1 MPNHQRNSQRNNNHK
16 HQKAYNHIIDS
27 IQDYMLTTIM
37 FNKYNI
43 DEEEKVIE
51 KKEKK
56 RTSNRITIKEI
67 DQLFWYF
74 YIAIN
79 GYDEYKLLDNKFT
92 LEKTIKI
99 NNIEKMRSNNSILK
113 QQKLKISDYESTLLN
128 SKKIDIPTLCGLSA
142 YNELNIIYIKDKLYY
157 HFNFGDPDN
166 TIIIYHEGKNY
177 SCEINPTKQ
186 LIETI
191 YNNYY
196 YIENP
201 NKPLKGISTYKV
213 NDIISIC
220 KKLGVKTTLESGK
233 SKSKKQLY
241 TEIQTYF

>member
-1 MPNHQRNSQRNNNHK
+1 MPNYSRNNRK
-16 HQKAYNHIIDS
+16 HQKAYNQIIDN
-27 IQDYMLTTIM
+27 IQDYMLTSIM

-43 DEEEKVIE
+43 REEDKVIE
-51 KKEKK
+51 KKDRK
-56 RTSNRITIKEI
+56 TVSNRITIKEV

-74 YIAIN
+74 YIAIH

-113 QQKLKISDYESTLLN
+113 QQKLKITDYETTLLN

-142 YNELNIIYIKDKLYY
+142 YNELNIIFIKDKIYY

-166 TIIIYHEGKNY
+166 TIIIYNEGKNY
-177 SCEINPTKQ
+177 SCEINPSKQ
-186 LIETI
+186 LIETVH
-191 YNNYY
+191 NNYY
-196 YIENP
+196 HIENP
-201 NKPLKGISTYKV
+201 NKPIKGISTYKIKDLV
-213 NDIISIC
+213 SIC
-220 KKLGVKTTLESGK
+220 KKLDIKTQLESGK

-241 TEIQTYF
+241 TEIQTYL

>member
-1 MPNHQRNSQRNNNHK
+1 MPNYSRNNRK
-16 HQKAYNHIIDS
+16 HQKAYNQIIDN

-37 FNKYNI
+37 FNKYNVK
-43 DEEEKVIE
+43 EQEKVVE

-56 RTSNRITIKEI
+56 TISNRVTIKEV

-74 YIAIN
+74 YIAIH
-79 GYDEYKLLDNKFT
+79 GYDDYKLLDNKFT

-99 NNIEKMRSNNSILK
+99 KNIEKMRSNNSILK
-113 QQKLKISDYESTLLN
+113 QQKLKITDYETTLLN

-142 YNELNIIYIKDKLYY
+142 YNELNIIFIKDKIYY
-157 HFNFGDPDN
+157 HFNFGDPNN
-166 TIIIYHEGKNY
+166 TIIIYSEGKNY
-177 SCEINPTKQ
+177 SCEINPTKE

-191 YNNYY
+191 HNNYY

-201 NKPLKGISTYKV
+201 NKPIKGISTYKINDLV
-213 NDIISIC
+213 NIC
-220 KKLGVKTTLESGK
+220 QKLGIKTQLESGK

-241 TEIQTYF
+241 TEIQTYL

>member
-1 MPNHQRNSQRNNNHK
+1 
-16 HQKAYNHIIDS
+16 
-27 IQDYMLTTIM
+27 MLTTIV
-37 FNKYNI
+37 FNKYNVK
-43 DEEEKVIE
+43 EQEKVVE

-56 RTSNRITIKEI
+56 KISNRVTIKEV

-74 YIAIN
+74 YIALHS
-79 GYDEYKLLDNKFT
+79 YDDYKLLDNKFT

-113 QQKLKISDYESTLLN
+113 QQKLKITDYETTLLN

-142 YNELNIIYIKDKLYY
+142 YNELNIIFIKDKIYH
-157 HFNFGDPDN
+157 HFNFGDPNN
-166 TIIIYHEGKNY
+166 TIIIYTEGKNY
-177 SCEINPTKQ
+177 SCEISPTKE

-191 YNNYY
+191 HNNYY

-201 NKPLKGISTYKV
+201 NKPIKGISTYKINDLV
-213 NDIISIC
+213 NIC
-220 KKLGVKTTLESGK
+220 QKLGIKTQLESGK

-241 TEIQTYF
+241 TENTNIFVEN

>member
-1 MPNHQRNSQRNNNHK
+1 MPNYSRNNRK
-16 HQKAYNHIIDS
+16 HQKAYNQIIDN

-37 FNKYNI
+37 FNKYNVK
-43 DEEEKVIE
+43 EQEKVVE

-56 RTSNRITIKEI
+56 KISNRVTIKEV

-74 YIAIN
+74 YIAIH
-79 GYDEYKLLDNKFT
+79 GYDDYKLLDNKFT

-113 QQKLKISDYESTLLN
+113 QQKLKITDYETTLLN

-142 YNELNIIYIKDKLYY
+142 YNELNIIFIKDKIYY
-157 HFNFGDPDN
+157 HFNFGDPNN
-166 TIIIYHEGKNY
+166 TIIIYSEGKNY
-177 SCEINPTKQ
+177 SCEISPTKE

-191 YNNYY
+191 HNNYY

-201 NKPLKGISTYKV
+201 NKPIKGISTYKINDLV
-213 NDIISIC
+213 NIC
-220 KKLGVKTTLESGK
+220 QKLGIKIQLESGK

-241 TEIQTYF
+241 TEIQTYL